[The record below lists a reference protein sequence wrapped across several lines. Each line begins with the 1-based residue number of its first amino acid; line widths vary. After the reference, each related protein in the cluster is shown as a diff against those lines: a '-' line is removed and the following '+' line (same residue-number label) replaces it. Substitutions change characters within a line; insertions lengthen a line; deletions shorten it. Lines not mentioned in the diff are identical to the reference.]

1 MPQDF
6 SRLSR
11 SCAALVGVLI
21 LAGCGGGGSGGNPGG
36 GGNPPPNPPAGG
48 TVTVS
53 GRVTFDRLQF
63 QTIQGAGL
71 NAATPVVSPAR
82 EVTVE
87 AVNGTTVAASTTT
100 DSNGN
105 YSLAAPANSNV
116 FIRVRAQMLKTGTA
130 PTWNFA
136 VRNNTNSDAM
146 YVLDGDA
153 FATGTANVTRD
164 LHAPSGWTGT
174 SYGNTRAAA
183 PFAILDTVY
192 RAKELI
198 RTAAPNAAFPAL
210 NLYWSTQNRDN
221 ASGFCPDTGDIG
233 TSFYFSDP
241 TNATNDRCSPA
252 RPLPTGIYILGEY
265 RGVNAG
271 DTDEFDAHV
280 IAHEFGHYF
289 EDRFSRSDSTGG
301 DHGIGDQL
309 DLRVAFGEGWGNAFS
324 AMSLGDPQYRDSG
337 SGISSDFSF
346 SLESDSTLKEGWF
359 SESSVGEIL
368 WDIFDTTAEP
378 GDNVT
383 LGFAPIYAVMNDEQ
397 VSTNALT
404 SIFSFAS
411 ALRADNAGQS
421 SSIRDLLQ
429 NEKITGTGEFGASE
443 NNGGDDPG
451 FTDVYTDITVNS
463 TVTGLCSTSTASGAE
478 GANKLGNVRFLR
490 FVKGASPALV
500 TFQATGV
507 ASATVPGAAAQDP
520 DILVY
525 QRGTRISFG
534 TNGDGTQ
541 IGESTA
547 TGQET
552 ISQVQL
558 PAGTYVLQVHAFEVI
573 DPDDTQRVNGP
584 RCLNLTIT
592 GT

>member
-6 SRLSR
+6 SRFFR
-11 SCAALVGVLI
+11 SCAALAGVLI
-21 LAGCGGGGSGGNPGG
+21 LAGCGGGGGGNPSG
-36 GGNPPPNPPAGG
+36 GGNPPPPPGG
-48 TVTVS
+48 ATVTVS

-63 QTIQGAGL
+63 QTIPGTGL
-71 NAATPVVSPAR
+71 NAVAPVVSPAR

-87 AVNGTTVAASTTT
+87 AMSGNTVSASTTT

-105 YSLAAPANSNV
+105 YSFAVPANSNV
-116 FIRVRAQMLKTGTA
+116 FIRVRAQMLKTGSA

-146 YVLDGDA
+146 YVLDGDS

-198 RTAAPNAAFPAL
+198 RTAAPNAAFPDL

-221 ASGFCPDTGDIG
+221 TGGFCPDTGDIG

-241 TNATNDRCSPA
+241 SNSTNDRCSPA
-252 RPLPTGIYILGEY
+252 QRLPTGIYILGEY
-265 RGVNAG
+265 RGANAG

-289 EDRFSRSDSTGG
+289 EDRFSRSDSIGG

-309 DLRVAFGEGWGNAFS
+309 DLRVAFSEGWGNAFS

-337 SGISSDFSF
+337 SGISSDFGF
-346 SLESDSTLKEGWF
+346 NLETDSPNEGWY

-378 GDNVT
+378 GDSVT

-397 VSTNALT
+397 IDTPALT

-411 ALRADNAGQS
+411 ALRANGAQS
-421 SSIRDLLQ
+421 SSIGTLLQ
-429 NEKITGTGEFGASE
+429 NEQISGSGEFGTGE
-443 NNGGDDPG
+443 NNGGTDPG
-451 FTDVYTDITVNS
+451 FTDVYTDITGNSSVN
-463 TVTGLCSTSTASGAE
+463 GLCSTANASGNE
-478 GANKLGNVRFLR
+478 GGNKLGNVRFLR
-490 FVKGASPALV
+490 FVKSSASGLV
-500 TFQATGV
+500 TLQATGATSV
-507 ASATVPGAAAQDP
+507 AVPGSAPADDP

-525 QRGTRISFG
+525 QNGARLSFG
-534 TNGDGTQ
+534 TNPDGSQ
-541 IGESTA
+541 IGESTVNR
-547 TGQET
+547 QET

-558 PAGTYVLQVHAFEVI
+558 PAGTYVLQVYAFEVI
-573 DPDDTQRVNGP
+573 DPDDTQRVNTP